1 MPRLQATTD
10 GTETVIVATLYQRPA
25 LIKSTKLTSDYLVVS
40 LPLVKGRLGGQVV
53 KVAEKIKVELGTNDA
68 TKARAKA
75 LATPGSTILA
85 RDGKRYL
92 AVAK

>member
-53 KVAEKIKVELGTNDA
+53 KVAEKIKA
-68 TKARAKA
+68 A
-75 LATPGSTILA
+75 L
-85 RDGKRYL
+85 
-92 AVAK
+92 

>member
-68 TKARAKA
+68 TKARERA

-85 RDGKRYL
+85 RDGKRYR

>member
-10 GTETVIVATLYQRPA
+10 GTNTVIVATLYQRPA
-25 LIKSTKLTSDYLVVS
+25 LIKETKLASDYLVVT
-40 LPLVKGRLGGQVV
+40 LPIVKGRLGGQVV

-68 TKARAKA
+68 AKARARA

-85 RDGKRYL
+85 RDGKRYR